1 MKKCIL
7 SAIAGAVGILILLCC
22 VTMFTTNKE
31 QPQKG
36 EEQIKYEHEDFLS
49 SISQENCFICG
60 EHTDPLAALCWQQDN
75 IAILDLN
82 TFEML
87 SLEIN
92 RYTDDGDLVTS
103 KAGYMQTQSMETGN
117 GWVYSYVQSDR
128 GYADVYIS
136 GVEYNINPDSIQ
148 NQLCQSCLN
157 TFNSEWYGEDPPA
170 EFAVVH
176 LSEKIIEPLTTNK
189 GGFGMG
195 DYYIDCS
202 FEEDEKIDLL
212 VFYCPNR
219 YA

>member
-1 MKKCIL
+1 M
-7 SAIAGAVGILILLCC
+7 LIILCC
-22 VTMFTTNKE
+22 VTKFTTNKE
-31 QPQKG
+31 QLQNR
-36 EEQIKYEHEDFLS
+36 EEQKKYEHEDFLS
-49 SISQENCFICG
+49 TIAQENCFVCG
-60 EHTDPLAALCWQQDN
+60 EQKDPLTALYWQQDN
-75 IAILDLN
+75 IAVLDIN
-82 TFEML
+82 TFEIL
-87 SLEIN
+87 PLEIN
-92 RYTDDGDLVTS
+92 RYTDNGDLVTS

-148 NQLCQSCLN
+148 NQLCQPCLN
-157 TFNSEWYGEDPPA
+157 SFNSEWYGEDPPA

-189 GGFGMG
+189 GGFGLG

-219 YA
+219 YALNTYLET